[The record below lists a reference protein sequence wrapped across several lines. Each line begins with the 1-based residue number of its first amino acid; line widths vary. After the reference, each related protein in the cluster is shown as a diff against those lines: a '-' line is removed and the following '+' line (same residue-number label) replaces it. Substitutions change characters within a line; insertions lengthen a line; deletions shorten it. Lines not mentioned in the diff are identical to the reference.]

1 MIIIPALDL
10 INGQVVRLQQGD
22 YGKQTTFTVSPIDQ
36 FKEYVDAGAEYLHLV
51 DLDGAKNP
59 KARQLATIQN
69 ILAEIDVPLQ
79 VGGGIRTIEDVQNL
93 LDLGVE
99 RVVIGSTAIQKPD
112 EVKAWFKQFGADR
125 FVLALDVRIEN
136 NQKLIA
142 ISGWQET
149 SNQTLEEVIESFQEV
164 GLKHV
169 LCTDISKDGM
179 LQGSNVELY
188 KEVAEKYPNIS
199 FQASGGIGDL
209 DDLSVLQP
217 SGVFGVIVGRALLE
231 NKFTAKEAISCLQ
244 K

>member
-36 FKEYVDAGAEYLHLV
+36 FKEYIDAGAEYLHLV
-51 DLDGAKNP
+51 DLDGAKDP
-59 KARQLATIQN
+59 KARQLTTIQN
-69 ILAEIDVPLQ
+69 ILAEINVPLQ
-79 VGGGIRTIEDVQNL
+79 VGGGIRTVEDVQNL
-93 LDLGVE
+93 LDLGVQ
-99 RVVIGSTAIQKPD
+99 RVVVGSTAIQKPD
-112 EVKAWFKQFGADR
+112 EVKSWFKQFGADR

-149 SNQTLEEVIESFQEV
+149 SNQTLEDVIESFQDV
-164 GLKHV
+164 GLQHV

-188 KEVAEKYPNIS
+188 KEVAQKYPNIS
-199 FQASGGIGDL
+199 FQASGGIGELNDL
-209 DDLSVLQP
+209 LALQS
-217 SGVFGVIVGRALLE
+217 SGVFGIIVGRALLE
-231 NKFTAKEAISCLQ
+231 NKFTAKEAILCLQ

>member
-22 YGKQTTFTVSPIDQ
+22 YGKQTTFTVSPIDK
-36 FKEYVDAGAEYLHLV
+36 FKEYIDAGAEYLHLV
-51 DLDGAKNP
+51 DLDGAKDP
-59 KARQLATIQN
+59 KARQLTTIQN
-69 ILAEIDVPLQ
+69 ILAEINVPLQ
-79 VGGGIRTIEDVQNL
+79 VGGGIRTVEDVQNL
-93 LDLGVE
+93 LDLGVQ
-99 RVVIGSTAIQKPD
+99 RVVVGSTAIQKPD
-112 EVKAWFKQFGADR
+112 EVKSWFKQFGADR

-149 SNQTLEEVIESFQEV
+149 SNQTLEDVIESFQDV
-164 GLKHV
+164 GLQHV

-188 KEVAEKYPNIS
+188 KEVAQKYPNIS
-199 FQASGGIGDL
+199 FQASGGIGELNDL
-209 DDLSVLQP
+209 LALQS
-217 SGVFGVIVGRALLE
+217 SGVFGIIVGRALLE
-231 NKFTAKEAISCLQ
+231 NKFTAKEAILCLQ

>member
-36 FKEYVDAGAEYLHLV
+36 FKEYIDAGAEYLHLV
-51 DLDGAKNP
+51 DLDGAKDP
-59 KARQLATIQN
+59 KARQLSTIQN
-69 ILAEIDVPLQ
+69 ILAEINVPLQ
-79 VGGGIRTIEDVQNL
+79 VGGGIRTVEDVQNL
-93 LDLGVE
+93 LDLGVQ
-99 RVVIGSTAIQKPD
+99 RVVVGSTAIQKPD
-112 EVKAWFKQFGADR
+112 EVKSWFKQFGADR

-149 SNQTLEEVIESFQEV
+149 SNQTLEDVIESFQDV
-164 GLKHV
+164 GLQHV

-188 KEVAEKYPNIS
+188 KEVAQKYPNIS
-199 FQASGGIGDL
+199 FQASGGIGELNDL
-209 DDLSVLQP
+209 LALQS
-217 SGVFGVIVGRALLE
+217 SGVFGIIVGRALLE
-231 NKFTAKEAISCLQ
+231 NKFTAKEAILCLQ